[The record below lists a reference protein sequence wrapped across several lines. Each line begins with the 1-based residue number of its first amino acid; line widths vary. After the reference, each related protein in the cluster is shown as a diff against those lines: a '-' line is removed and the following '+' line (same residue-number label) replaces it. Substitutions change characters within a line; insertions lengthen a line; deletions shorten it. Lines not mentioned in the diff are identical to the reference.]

1 MIIRMF
7 AAMFSFVAFLL
18 VILLGYGVASHT
30 IMHPAQ
36 EFQQKAIL
44 EVIYGWDITFTAK
57 FILYYLTIIIIDR
70 TFQYLVA

>member
-1 MIIRMF
+1 MFYYYYLKVIILQTNQFFIQINTPQTVMIIRMF

-44 EVIYGWDITFTAK
+44 DIIYG
-57 FILYYLTIIIIDR
+57 
-70 TFQYLVA
+70 

>member
-1 MIIRMF
+1 MGLIYIPANLWYHDKPFRTVMIIRMF

-44 EVIYGWDITFTAK
+44 EIIYG
-57 FILYYLTIIIIDR
+57 
-70 TFQYLVA
+70 